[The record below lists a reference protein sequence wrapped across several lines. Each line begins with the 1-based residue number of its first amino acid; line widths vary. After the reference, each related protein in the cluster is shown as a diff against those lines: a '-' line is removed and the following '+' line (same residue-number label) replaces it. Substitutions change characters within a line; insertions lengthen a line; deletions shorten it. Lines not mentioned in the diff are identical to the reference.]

1 MEKSEWEI
9 LAEDLIAAGLPE
21 EFVRQILLE
30 EDNLKGES
38 APPDFKDKVMQ
49 ACREFDSL
57 KVGDKVE
64 IRITGMTGLYTAEVI
79 GFDGDLPAQ
88 ASKWPRLKVLGDPT
102 WAKFTLKRD
111 DFIFKRK
118 LSE

>member
-9 LAEDLIAAGLPE
+9 LVEDLIAAGLPE
-21 EFVRQILLE
+21 EFVRRILLE
-30 EDNLKGES
+30 EDNLKDEK
-38 APPDFKDKVMQ
+38 APPDFKEKVLQ

-57 KVGDKVE
+57 KVGDRVE
-64 IRITGMTGLYTAEVI
+64 VRITGMLGLYTAEVI
-79 GFDGDLPAQ
+79 GFDDAR
-88 ASKWPRLKVLGDPT
+88 WPRLKVLNDPT

-118 LSE
+118 LSQ

>member
-1 MEKSEWEI
+1 MEKSEWEK

-30 EDNLKGES
+30 EDNLKEGK
-38 APPDFKDKVMQ
+38 APPNFKEKVMQ

-57 KVGDKVE
+57 KLGDKVE
-64 IRITGMTGLYTAEVI
+64 VKITGIAGLYTAEVV
-79 GFDGDLPAQ
+79 GFDGQ
-88 ASKWPRLKVLGDPT
+88 NQPRLEVLGDPA
-102 WAKFTLKRD
+102 WAGFALKRD
-111 DFIFKRK
+111 DYIFMRK

>member
-9 LAEDLIAAGLPE
+9 LAEDLIAAGLQE
-21 EFVRQILLE
+21 EFVRRILLE
-30 EDNLKGES
+30 EDNLKDEK

-64 IRITGMTGLYTAEVI
+64 IRITGIAGLYTAEVI
-79 GFDGDLPAQ
+79 GFDGDPPLQ
-88 ASKWPRLKVLGDPT
+88 TGRWPRLKVLGDPS
-102 WAKFTLKRD
+102 WARFTLKRD

>member
-21 EFVRQILLE
+21 KFVRQILLE
-30 EDNLKGES
+30 EDNLKDEK

-49 ACREFDSL
+49 ACREFDSR

-64 IRITGMTGLYTAEVI
+64 IRITGMSDLYTAEVI
-79 GFDGDLPAQ
+79 AFDGER
-88 ASKWPRLKVLGDPT
+88 WPRLKVLGDPT

-118 LSE
+118 LNQ